1 LRTREKLGL
10 PKWAAVVE
18 GSFDDPPIVLRQDR
32 LKLSLMSL
40 ALAALLGLVLWLPVR
55 AYTPSHLIVLACV
68 AIGLVFHVLQAL
80 RPTTLVLDPNGL
92 EVRFAF
98 RTLDVPWPDVARFR
112 LQRRPYR
119 AVVGEPSERCVA
131 RQSGWR
137 RLLIGPQ
144 DLGSV
149 WELPAQRVVDILN
162 EALRRWGQDSASPQS
177 PPTAPRFNPP

>member
-1 LRTREKLGL
+1 MTRRRRLRTRQELGL

-68 AIGLVFHVLQAL
+68 AIGLVFPVVQAL
-80 RPTTLVLDPNGL
+80 RPTILVLDPNGL
-92 EVRFAF
+92 EVQFAF
-98 RTLDVPWPDVARFR
+98 RTVAIPWRDVARFR
-112 LQRRPYR
+112 PQRRPYR
-119 AVVGEPSERCVA
+119 AVIGEPSEGHLA

-137 RLLIGPQ
+137 RRLIGPV
-144 DLGSV
+144 DLGSS
-149 WELPAQRVVDILN
+149 WEVPAQRVVDILN
-162 EALRRWGQDSASPQS
+162 EALRRWGQDGASPQD
-177 PPTAPRFNPP
+177 PP